1 MQRCAEPWR
10 TRVDIPVMVLLVTV
24 TLAIAWLSRTV
35 LVTSD
40 PWHYAQAAL
49 NFGTHQWIPSGID
62 PLGDHRATDPGGS
75 GVRTDV
81 ADLLRLRVLG
91 DDAGGGR
98 RLRSGQVGG
107 TTADRSL
114 TVVVFVAQ
122 PLTLL
127 NLSRG
132 YPDLMAVALNGLT
145 PDPGHWRASATRCGC
160 W

>member
-49 NFGTHQWIPSGID
+49 NFNPSVDSVRID
-62 PLGDHRATDPGGS
+62 PLGIIVPQIPVGAVFGPTLPTFYAFAFLATTL
-75 GVRTDV
+75 VV
-81 ADLLRLRVLG
+81 AVVYGLARW
-91 DDAGGGR
+91 
-98 RLRSGQVGG
+98 VGPPLI
-107 TTADRSL
+107 AAL
-114 TVVVFVAQ
+114 TVVVLVAQ

-132 YPDLMAVALNGLT
+132 YPDLMAVALNGPT
-145 PDPGHWRASATRCGC
+145 
-160 W
+160 